1 MNDKTKPATAEAVDE
16 AYYEQLANDF
26 EAEDYELPADAV
38 VIRGEGDEPGRAILA
53 QYMTPEELDAAS
65 RRGRGRPRLSSA
77 GTGRS
82 PKRQVR
88 LPDDLDAAL
97 VRLAEAQGRT
107 PSAVVREA
115 VETYVRSA

>member
-1 MNDKTKPATAEAVDE
+1 VNNEMKPATATVVDE

-26 EAEDYELPADAV
+26 ESEDYELPSEAV
-38 VIRGEGDEPGRAILA
+38 VICGEGDEPGRAILA
-53 QYMTPEELDAAS
+53 PYMTPEALDAAS
-65 RRGRGRPRLSSA
+65 RQGRGRPRLSAA

-88 LPDDLDAAL
+88 LPEELDAAL
-97 VRLAEAQGRT
+97 VRLAQAQGLT

>member
-1 MNDKTKPATAEAVDE
+1 MNDKTKPATAGAVDE
-16 AYYEQLANDF
+16 AYYAQLAAAF
-26 EAEDYELPADAV
+26 EAADYELPSDAV
-38 VIRGEGDEPGRAILA
+38 VVRGEGKEPGRAILA
-53 QYMTPEELDAAS
+53 QYMTPEELYAAS

-88 LPDDLDAAL
+88 LPEDLDAAL